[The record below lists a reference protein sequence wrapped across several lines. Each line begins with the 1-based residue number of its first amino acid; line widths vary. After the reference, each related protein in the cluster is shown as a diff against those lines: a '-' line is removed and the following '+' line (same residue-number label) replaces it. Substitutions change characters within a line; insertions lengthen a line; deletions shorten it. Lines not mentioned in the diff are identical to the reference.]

1 MPSIRQEL
9 AETPS
14 ARWYRHTRGT
24 QRSGAWA
31 DRVRDYGALR
41 AVLADHAAASSPGG
55 SAAGGS
61 ATGGPRCRPSGE
73 LPGLLKL
80 VAERAHYAGAEPVYR
95 RYRDKQ
101 HGQPVTRWA
110 GADPRAKPT
119 AAFLAEAKITG
130 FWPYRDGVVM
140 IADEPGLAPAD
151 LAWAYLRA
159 LADWAADDRLLAAY
173 RPAVAPACVREDM
186 AVLAAAYA
194 RQDGEQPPADLAAR
208 LLSLADEVVR
218 TVLDDPRMTPLGA
231 CGAAQAEVA
240 RLLAPPPAVLTA
252 RVVAAVAELSD
263 RIVQADGEGSVVVTP
278 DQANVLRGMLT
289 TLAAL
294 LGEPAPR
301 TPLAV
306 AVG

>member
-14 ARWYRHTRGT
+14 ARWYRHTCGT
-24 QRSGAWA
+24 QRNGAWA

-41 AVLADHAAASSPGG
+41 AVLADHATG
-55 SAAGGS
+55 SAAVAATAGS
-61 ATGGPRCRPSGE
+61 RCRPSGE

-119 AAFLAEAKITG
+119 AAFLAEAKIVG

-140 IADEPGLAPAD
+140 TADEPGLAPAG

-173 RPAVAPACVREDM
+173 RPAAAPACVREDM
-186 AVLAAAYA
+186 AVLAGAYA
-194 RQDGEQPPADLAAR
+194 RQSGEQPSADLPAR

-252 RVVAAVAELSD
+252 RVAAAVADLSD
-263 RIVQADGEGSVVVTP
+263 RIVQADGEGSVVTP
-278 DQANVLRGMLT
+278 DQANMLRGMLT

-294 LGEPAPR
+294 LGEPASRAPV
-301 TPLAV
+301 AV
-306 AVG
+306 AAR